1 MGLFESFVLLSP
13 DVGATAADPL
23 SEFCNDLATA
33 PDEVFNNKLYWSVAV
48 NFFNNLFA
56 HPFLVEFNFLIITLH

>member
-1 MGLFESFVLLSP
+1 MTITGFEYYSSWTLKGGMGLFESFLLLSP

-33 PDEVFNNKLYWSVAV
+33 PDEVFNN
-48 NFFNNLFA
+48 
-56 HPFLVEFNFLIITLH
+56 